1 MSDKDIKLKRDA
13 LNHRN
18 ILCSN
23 MADLREEI
31 DILDCHIVELL
42 SIRQG
47 YMEQAA
53 TIKQSR
59 NLVRDEE
66 RVEDVLTKVLAHAKK
81 TGTHLVLV
89 EMTYRNM
96 IEWCINFEFSEFDK
110 IQNQTPK
117 KS

>member
-23 MADLREEI
+23 MPDLREEI
-31 DILDCHIVELL
+31 DMLDRHIVELL

-53 TIKQSR
+53 SIKQSR
-59 NLVRDEE
+59 DLVRDEK
-66 RVEDVLTKVLAHAKK
+66 RVEDVMTKVLAHAKSA
-81 TGTHLVLV
+81 GTHSELV

-96 IEWCINFEFSEFDK
+96 IEWCINFEFSEFDE
-110 IQNQTPK
+110 T
-117 KS
+117 